1 MFFFCSFSSLLDD
14 LSSQLSSFSH
24 ISSNLEVISL
34 FLSELEDGLSSFI
47 RGVSGQS
54 DNQGDVQINLFSGLG
69 NSFSDGLAT
78 QDTSEDVNEDAL
90 DIGVLRENLE
100 GNFTLINRSTTT
112 DIEEVGWL
120 FSVEL
125 NSIHGGHGESGTVN
139 EASDVSIKSDVGKSV
154 LGGLFFMWI
163 NILGSERVL
172 SHLE

>member
-1 MFFFCSFSSLLDD
+1 M
-14 LSSQLSSFSH
+14 
-24 ISSNLEVISL
+24 
-34 FLSELEDGLSSFI
+34 
-47 RGVSGQS
+47 
-54 DNQGDVQINLFSGLG
+54 
-69 NSFSDGLAT
+69 
-78 QDTSEDVNEDAL
+78 
-90 DIGVLRENLE
+90 RENLE

-125 NSIHGGHGESGTVN
+125 DSIHGGHGESGTVN